1 MNFDIYSSRFLP
13 CTPMINVAFRA
24 TVKWYRS
31 IPSVNS
37 PVKFWEPVVSKPSI
51 ETPNSASFT
60 EICLWS
66 DFKPSNVAVS
76 DNRLQNTPRQIFT
89 IEKRHDCILLCHFRH
104 IIIDSEST
112 YLPNEL
118 KTVIAS
124 SDSIHENGRSE
135 GDSEMMKK
143 LAKPNS
149 LFN

>member
-1 MNFDIYSSRFLP
+1 
-13 CTPMINVAFRA
+13 MINVAFRA

-31 IPSVNS
+31 IPSVN
-37 PVKFWEPVVSKPSI
+37 VKFWEPVVSKPSI

-76 DNRLQNTPRQIFT
+76 DTDFRIRHAKSLQLRSAT
-89 IEKRHDCILLCHFRH
+89 IASFYAIRH

-124 SDSIHENGRSE
+124 SDSIHENGRS
-135 GDSEMMKK
+135 KATVK
-143 LAKPNS
+143 
-149 LFN
+149 